1 MPKQASP
8 SLVDVIKGPV
18 GFVLAL
24 FVTLVMAGMSAL
36 TDISA
41 ELQTACTTV
50 EFERYSL
57 RIRNGLLSNLHDR
70 VDLELSQVGVNLN
83 L

>member
-1 MPKQASP
+1 MPRGKKKSGAGG
-8 SLVDVIKGPV
+8 LIGVIEGPI

-41 ELQTACTTV
+41 ELKTAVNTV
-50 EFERYSL
+50 AGFFVIYMIIWVLNYL
-57 RIRNGLLSNLHDR
+57 R
-70 VDLELSQVGVNLN
+70 
-83 L
+83 

>member
-1 MPKQASP
+1 MPAKSP

-36 TDISA
+36 SEISD
-41 ELQTACTTV
+41 ELKTACTTV
-50 EFERYSL
+50 ESERYFL
-57 RIRNGLLSNLHDR
+57 RIRNGLLCDIHDR
-70 VDLELSQVGVNLN
+70 VDFELSQVGANRIP
-83 L
+83 